1 MTNMSLRYIRFLLVI
16 ALSAGIF
23 QVASGST
30 RLTIVHAAVDNASR
44 HNFEDALGS
53 IQEMPGIELIRLTLD
68 DLTDDGVTRLLL
80 AAAPAG
86 GPLRLAAAGGTIGTI
101 GPIAILYPDIGEPY
115 RSVFSKIIEG
125 IEERAQTRV
134 SSYAVGNN
142 FNAQAISSELKRQDI
157 RVVIALGR
165 NGLRAASAL
174 DKEIG
179 VVVGG
184 VVSVMDAEMHS
195 NAVLSLAPDPALLFA
210 RLKLLS
216 PKTQRIF
223 VVFEPRQNGWLIRL
237 AKDAA
242 RNQGIELV
250 ALEATDLKGA
260 LGLYQSIFATA
271 DAKRDALWLPQ
282 DSATVDESLVL
293 PLVLQE
299 SWKKGMPVFSSNVSH
314 VKRGALFALYPNN
327 MELGR
332 NLATSAL
339 GMTSGN
345 STTRGVLPLR
355 DVLTA
360 FNTRTASHLGLSPAS
375 AQQQGFDLLF
385 PER

>member
-1 MTNMSLRYIRFLLVI
+1 MTNMSLRFFRSLLVI
-16 ALSAGIF
+16 ALGAGIF
-23 QVASGST
+23 QTASGST
-30 RLTIVHAAVDNASR
+30 RITVVYAAVDDASR
-44 HNFEDALGS
+44 HNFEGVLGS
-53 IQEMPGIELIRLTLD
+53 IKETPGIKFIRLTLD
-68 DLTDDGVTRLLL
+68 DLTDDRAARLLL
-80 AAAPAG
+80 AAAPG
-86 GPLRLAAAGGTIGTI
+86 GGSLRLAGGGSNI

-115 RSVFSKIIEG
+115 RSVFSKIIQG
-125 IEERAQTRV
+125 IEEKAQTRV
-134 SSYAVGNN
+134 TSYAVGNN
-142 FNAQAISSELKRQDI
+142 FNAQAISGELKRQDI
-157 RVVIALGR
+157 HVVIALGR
-165 NGLRAASAL
+165 NGLKAASAL
-174 DKEIG
+174 DKEIS

-184 VVSVMDAEMHS
+184 VVSVVDADMRG
-195 NAVLSLAPDPALLFA
+195 NAVLSLAPDPALLFD
-210 RLKLLS
+210 RLKGLS
-216 PKTQRIF
+216 PKTQRVF

-237 AKDAA
+237 AKEAA
-242 RNQGIELV
+242 RIQGIELV
-250 ALEATDLKGA
+250 ALEAADLKSA
-260 LGLYQSIFATA
+260 LGHYQNIFATA

-299 SWKKGMPVFSSNVSH
+299 SWAKGMPVFSSNVSH

-339 GMTSGN
+339 GMSSG
-345 STTRGVLPLR
+345 SPATRGVFPLR

-360 FNTRTASHLGLSPAS
+360 FNTRTASHLGLSPGS